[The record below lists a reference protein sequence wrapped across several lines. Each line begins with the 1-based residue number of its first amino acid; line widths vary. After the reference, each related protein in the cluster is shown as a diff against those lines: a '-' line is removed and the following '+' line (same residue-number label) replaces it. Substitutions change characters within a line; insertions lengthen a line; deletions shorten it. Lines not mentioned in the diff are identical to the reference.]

1 MIIVKNAAA
10 GTLESSDAYVT
21 AAPCEKLEVCIE
33 SVVMNQYGDAIR
45 ACVSET
51 LRRLGVTEGSITVRD
66 KGAVDCVIAAR
77 VETAC
82 RRGGGERA

>member
-1 MIIVKNAAA
+1 MIILKNAAA

-21 AAPCEKLEVCIE
+21 VAPESGLSVEIE

-45 ACVSET
+45 RCVDET
-51 LRRLGVTEGSITVRD
+51 LKNLDVTSGHITVKD

-82 RRGGGERA
+82 KRGGGEKA

>member
-1 MIIVKNAAA
+1 MIIVKTSAA

-21 AAPCEKLEVCIE
+21 VAPAGGLEIE
-33 SVVMNQYGDAIR
+33 IGSVVMAQYGPAIR
-45 ACVSET
+45 ACVDRT
-51 LRRLGVTEGSITVRD
+51 LKELNVTSGKITIQD

-82 RRGGGERA
+82 RRGGGEKA